1 MRFSLF
7 ISKIQSFRAYRIP
20 FPLDF
25 SFSFSSS
32 FRFFFFFFP
41 FLRRLSRT
49 ISIPKHPFQIP
60 RPFCNS
66 LHPTVHPSFSS
77 WEKYPAYD
85 ARAKSG
91 EGRATVSVCI
101 SGQRN
106 TSCISRRDLGKT
118 WLQGAS
124 ICHVGRYPTLSL
136 LQIRMP
142 LRLICAKMRRRGR
155 KRRPRTKERKRKRKG
170 NPEATIPERIV
181 SLPPFFFEFSGRKD
195 ER

>member
-25 SFSFSSS
+25 SFSSSS
-32 FRFFFFFFP
+32 FRFFFFP

-77 WEKYPAYD
+77 WEKYPACD

-124 ICHVGRYPTLSL
+124 ICHVGRATLPSL
-136 LQIRMP
+136 
-142 LRLICAKMRRRGR
+142 
-155 KRRPRTKERKRKRKG
+155 
-170 NPEATIPERIV
+170 
-181 SLPPFFFEFSGRKD
+181 FFRSECRCV
-195 ER
+195 

>member
-20 FPLDF
+20 FPLD
-25 SFSFSSS
+25 FSFSSS

-77 WEKYPAYD
+77 WEKYPACD

-106 TSCISRRDLGKT
+106 TSCVYPEGISGKRGCRERPYVMWDALPYPPPLSSNQNAAASDLRKNAEEGTKKKT
-118 WLQGAS
+118 
-124 ICHVGRYPTLSL
+124 TN
-136 LQIRMP
+136 
-142 LRLICAKMRRRGR
+142 
-155 KRRPRTKERKRKRKG
+155 ERKKGKVIRK
-170 NPEATIPERIV
+170 
-181 SLPPFFFEFSGRKD
+181 PPSQNESFPFLLSFFFEFSGRKD

>member
-25 SFSFSSS
+25 SFSSSS
-32 FRFFFFFFP
+32 FRFFFFP

-106 TSCISRRDLGKT
+106 TSCVYPEGISGKRGCRERPYVMWDALPYPPPLSSNQNAAASDLRKNAEEGTKKKT
-118 WLQGAS
+118 
-124 ICHVGRYPTLSL
+124 TN
-136 LQIRMP
+136 
-142 LRLICAKMRRRGR
+142 
-155 KRRPRTKERKRKRKG
+155 ERKKGKVIRKPPSQ
-170 NPEATIPERIV
+170 NE
-181 SLPPFFFEFSGRKD
+181 SFPFFLLRILWKEG
-195 ER
+195 